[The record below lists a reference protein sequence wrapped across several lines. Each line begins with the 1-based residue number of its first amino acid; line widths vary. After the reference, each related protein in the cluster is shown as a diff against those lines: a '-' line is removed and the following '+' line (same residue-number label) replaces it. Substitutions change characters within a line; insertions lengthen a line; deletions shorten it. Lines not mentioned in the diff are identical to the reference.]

1 MDFSHEQAIRQAASL
16 AFHLAAIE
24 NALRVAEEMNE
35 FRFLPET
42 IRYHISQAE
51 TVAAD
56 DLQRSRRILKGDY
69 SR

>member
-1 MDFSHEQAIRQAASL
+1 MDPMHEQAVRRAASF

-42 IRYHISQAE
+42 IRQQIAWAE
-51 TVAAD
+51 EIAGD
-56 DLQRSRRILKGDY
+56 DLARSRKLLRGDY